1 MRHGVFFLLFYRHV
15 FHPLL
20 KCSPPLSPPLSAA
33 KASLKKDTTHKCVIS
48 IIYVYGHFSS
58 LLHIIK
64 HIKTGLLLHQKNI
77 IWALS
82 SLSLSLDL
90 FLSVCLPPP
99 SPSPCCHHSHPPYLL
114 PSLAHFATSQV
125 CRSVQSCCGCSA
137 VERPYDSFPL
147 KEGQKNR
154 ERKREHKVSS

>member
-82 SLSLSLDL
+82 SLSLSICSSLCVSPL
-90 FLSVCLPPP
+90 TPPPPAVITATLLIFSPHSRTLPPVR
-99 SPSPCCHHSHPPYLL
+99 SAGLCSHAVVVLL
-114 PSLAHFATSQV
+114 LRDHMIHF
-125 CRSVQSCCGCSA
+125 
-137 VERPYDSFPL
+137 P
-147 KEGQKNR
+147 
-154 ERKREHKVSS
+154 